1 MRPDLQISK
10 LIVESAEHMTLVDS
24 NSFDLVV
31 HTLLLCSVENYQ
43 LVLDEI
49 YRVLKPGGVCVF
61 IEHSLNVD
69 NKLSMLVQK
78 LISPIWCMLQECRF
92 LPMQSILQNETRYSE
107 VKLQKFELL
116 GLISDPVIFG
126 YGKK

>member
-10 LIVESAEHMTLVDS
+10 LIVESAEHMKSLES
-24 NSFDLVV
+24 NSFDMVV
-31 HTLLLCSVENYQ
+31 HTLLLCSVENYR
-43 LVLDEI
+43 LVLDEV

-61 IEHSLNVD
+61 IEHSLNVE
-69 NKLSMLVQK
+69 NKLNMLVQK

-92 LPMQSILQNETRYSE
+92 LPMQAIMENETQYAE
-107 VKLQKFELL
+107 LKLDKCHFL
-116 GLISDPVIFG
+116 GIISDPVIFG